1 MVSVSMPPTKGTAA
15 PHQRHSRPPPCALQ
29 VGILNIPTPRMLA
42 QGGRGS
48 QALFPRLSE
57 WNPPTAG
64 MRETEEVGQGG
75 EGEGD
80 YQGAL

>member
-1 MVSVSMPPTKGTAA
+1 MPTTIGTAA